1 MVVIIVTLSLTY
13 VKGLT
18 KKRKKSKI
26 YGMKE
31 SIKQQLAEA
40 IKVFHMPRYKEL
52 PNEGLYLEQTTQYI
66 NYVLA
71 PLGCM
76 TITSSMISNYVKK
89 GIIAP
94 PIKKLYY
101 AEQIAYLFYIA
112 IAKNVLSLEHIVAL
126 REMQEKS
133 YPKEIAYDYLCEELE
148 NVLFHVFGLKDK
160 IDDIGRTKSDEKM
173 LFREVIIAASNSIHL
188 TSCFNAMQE
197 DNNTHD

>member
-1 MVVIIVTLSLTY
+1 
-13 VKGLT
+13 
-18 KKRKKSKI
+18 
-26 YGMKE
+26 MKE
-31 SIKQQLAEA
+31 ELKKQLAEP
-40 IKVFHMPRYKEL
+40 IKNFRMPRYNEL
-52 PNEGLYLEQTTQYI
+52 PNGLYLEQTTQYI
-66 NYVLA
+66 NNVLE

-89 GIIAP
+89 GIIAS

-126 REMQEKS
+126 RQMQEKS

-148 NVLFHVFGLKDK
+148 NVLCHAFGLKDK
-160 IDDIGRTKSDEKM
+160 LDDIGRTKSDEKM

-188 TSCFNAMQE
+188 TCCFNALQNDE
-197 DNNTHD
+197 NES

>member
-1 MVVIIVTLSLTY
+1 
-13 VKGLT
+13 
-18 KKRKKSKI
+18 
-26 YGMKE
+26 MKQQMAE
-31 SIKQQLAEA
+31 SIKS
-40 IKVFHMPRYKEL
+40 FRMPRYHEL
-52 PNEGLYLEQTTQYI
+52 PNEGFYLEQTTQYI
-66 NYVLA
+66 NHILA

-101 AEQIAYLFYIA
+101 SEQIAYLFYIV

-160 IDDIGRTKSDEKM
+160 IDDIGRTKSDEKA

-188 TSCFNAMQE
+188 TSCFNAMQADKE
-197 DNNTHD
+197 E

>member
-1 MVVIIVTLSLTY
+1 
-13 VKGLT
+13 
-18 KKRKKSKI
+18 
-26 YGMKE
+26 MKE
-31 SIKQQLAEA
+31 SIKQQMAES
-40 IKVFHMPRYKEL
+40 IKTFRMPRYEEL

-66 NYVLA
+66 NHVLA

-76 TITSSMISNYVKK
+76 NITSSMISNYVKK

-160 IDDIGRTKSDEKM
+160 IDDIGRTKSDEKA

-188 TSCFNAMQE
+188 TSCFNALKTVAME
-197 DNNTHD
+197 N

>member
-1 MVVIIVTLSLTY
+1 
-13 VKGLT
+13 
-18 KKRKKSKI
+18 
-26 YGMKE
+26 MKE
-31 SIKQQLAEA
+31 SMKQQMAEA
-40 IKVFHMPRYKEL
+40 IKSFHMPRYDEL

-66 NYVLA
+66 NHVFA

-148 NVLFHVFGLKDK
+148 NVLFHVFGLKDR

-188 TSCFNAMQE
+188 TSCFNALQM
-197 DNNTHD
+197 DK

>member
-1 MVVIIVTLSLTY
+1 M
-13 VKGLT
+13 KD
-18 KKRKKSKI
+18 
-26 YGMKE
+26 MKE
-31 SIKQQLAEA
+31 SIKQQMAES
-40 IKVFHMPRYKEL
+40 IKHFRMPRYHEL

-66 NYVLA
+66 NNVLT

-89 GIIAP
+89 GIIAA

-101 AEQIAYLFYIA
+101 AEQIAYLFYIV

-133 YPKEIAYDYLCEELE
+133 YPKEIAYDYLCAELE
-148 NVLFHVFGLKDK
+148 NVLFHIFGLKDT
-160 IDDIGRTKSDEKM
+160 IEDIGRTKSDEKV

-188 TSCFNAMQE
+188 TCCFNALQNDKNM
-197 DNNTHD
+197 

>member
-1 MVVIIVTLSLTY
+1 MYNEPMNNHVADAISC
-13 VKGLT
+13 
-18 KKRKKSKI
+18 
-26 YGMKE
+26 
-31 SIKQQLAEA
+31 SICGFRL
-40 IKVFHMPRYKEL
+40 PRYHEI
-52 PNEGLYLEQTTQYI
+52 PDVGLYLEQTTQYI
-66 NYVLA
+66 NHVLA

-188 TSCFNAMQE
+188 TSCFNALQM
-197 DNNTHD
+197 DK

>member
-1 MVVIIVTLSLTY
+1 
-13 VKGLT
+13 
-18 KKRKKSKI
+18 
-26 YGMKE
+26 MKE
-31 SIKQQLAEA
+31 EMKQQLAES
-40 IKVFHMPRYKEL
+40 IKDFRMPRYNEL

-66 NYVLA
+66 NSVLE

-76 TITSSMISNYVKK
+76 ELTSSMISNYVKK
-89 GIIAP
+89 GIIAS

-112 IAKNVLSLEHIVAL
+112 IAKNVLSLEHIIQL

-148 NVLFHVFGLKDK
+148 NILFYVFGLKNK
-160 IDDIGRTKSDEKM
+160 IDDIGRTKSDEKV

-188 TSCFNAMQE
+188 TCCFNAMQE
-197 DNNTHD
+197 DKE